1 MFGGGGGAGCKRG
14 MSPLPSLHL
23 LLYSLKLWHVR
34 WTGRDG
40 TEAATTR
47 TCFPSMEGEGSRLLF
62 LYFLF
67 FPRRLSDSS
76 PSWAN
81 ETSPE
86 MSAHIWSWTTNH
98 KK

>member
-40 TEAATTR
+40 SRNHSDLLSFYGRRGLAAAIFIFSL
-47 TCFPSMEGEGSRLLF
+47 FPAEVV
-62 LYFLF
+62 
-67 FPRRLSDSS
+67 
-76 PSWAN
+76 
-81 ETSPE
+81 
-86 MSAHIWSWTTNH
+86 
-98 KK
+98 

>member
-23 LLYSLKLWHVR
+23 LLYSSY
-34 WTGRDG
+34 GRTTDG
-40 TEAATTR
+40 AQSTDGSR
-47 TCFPSMEGEGSRLLF
+47 NHSDCFPSMEGEGSRLLF

-76 PSWAN
+76 PSWTN